1 MTFILFIKGIKS
13 ELIKEYDLV
22 NLNLHSLEL
31 LLGLGHLIDAILVLG
46 DVELIF
52 DGVSSAVELFIEW
65 FLES

>member
-46 DVELIF
+46 DVELVF
-52 DGVSSAVELFIEW
+52 DGLSSAVELLIEW